1 MIVGLGVA
9 LFVYI
14 FGYLFGWT
22 DHLDVALVDQLFD
35 KRGAKTVHPDIVLIA
50 IDDSSLSRVDQRW
63 PWSPAIHN
71 QLFKKLARRGA
82 HVIAYDYDFSQSRQF
97 LFPGQDE
104 EFAESMRFAGNAV
117 APARFQQIEKQRNG
131 VKKARNIETVFTSP
145 VDLFDDAVY
154 AVGVANQVPYSDG
167 VIRQFPFQIKFRGE
181 ILPPF
186 ALAAVGRWLNI
197 HPIDHNQQLLARLG
211 LGGYEPDETYVN
223 FRGPAGSFTTISAHD
238 VLSGAVKPSAIRDKL
253 VMVGVTASDVG
264 LRYDTPYAGADGS
277 RAMSDLEIHANIAA
291 TMLEQNY
298 LYKMSPFTHFIFLM
312 VISVFGAMSFV
323 FVRSWLGMLIAAEI
337 LVGYFMLALTL
348 FMVAN
353 VILPLATIAVSV
365 PIILAGIFVYRKVNT
380 DMEKRKI
387 KGMFSRYTE
396 SETVDDLIKA
406 PEIKAV
412 DAKKTKATML
422 FSDIRGFSEI
432 SSQLEPDQV
441 VQLLNKYFD
450 LMTQV
455 LSKYDG
461 TIDRYSGDGI
471 MAVFGLPIP
480 REDDAARAVMAALEM
495 QAVIKNF
502 NALIGMQ
509 HRPPL
514 KLGIGINTGEV
525 MVGSVGVDEDS
536 QFTAIGDAVNIASR
550 MESLTKPLDTDVII
564 SETTFQEV
572 QDKFVTNSLG
582 THQIKGR
589 QQKMRLY
596 QVLFQRRNGNL
607 PV

>member
-1 MIVGLGVA
+1 
-9 LFVYI
+9 
-14 FGYLFGWT
+14 
-22 DHLDVALVDQLFD
+22 
-35 KRGAKTVHPDIVLIA
+35 
-50 IDDSSLSRVDQRW
+50 
-63 PWSPAIHN
+63 
-71 QLFKKLARRGA
+71 
-82 HVIAYDYDFSQSRQF
+82 
-97 LFPGQDE
+97 
-104 EFAESMRFAGNAV
+104 
-117 APARFQQIEKQRNG
+117 
-131 VKKARNIETVFTSP
+131 
-145 VDLFDDAVY
+145 
-154 AVGVANQVPYSDG
+154 
-167 VIRQFPFQIKFRGE
+167 
-181 ILPPF
+181 
-186 ALAAVGRWLNI
+186 
-197 HPIDHNQQLLARLG
+197 
-211 LGGYEPDETYVN
+211 
-223 FRGPAGSFTTISAHD
+223 
-238 VLSGAVKPSAIRDKL
+238 
-253 VMVGVTASDVG
+253 
-264 LRYDTPYAGADGS
+264 
-277 RAMSDLEIHANIAA
+277 
-291 TMLEQNY
+291 
-298 LYKMSPFTHFIFLM
+298 
-312 VISVFGAMSFV
+312 
-323 FVRSWLGMLIAAEI
+323 MLIAAEI
-337 LVGYFMLALTL
+337 LVGYFMIALTL

-365 PIILAGIFVYRKVNT
+365 PAILAAIFVYRKVNT
-380 DMEKRKI
+380 DMEKKKI

-525 MVGSVGVDEDS
+525 MVGSVGVDDTSS
-536 QFTAIGDAVNIASR
+536 QYTAIGDAVHIASR
-550 MESLTKPLDTDVII
+550 MESMTRPLDTDVII
-564 SETTFQEV
+564 SESTFQEV
-572 QDKFVTNSLG
+572 QDKFVPNSLG
-582 THQIKGR
+582 THRIKGKHE
-589 QQKMRLY
+589 KMRLY
-596 QVLFQRRNGNL
+596 QVLFQRRNG
-607 PV
+607 VI